1 MIDTF
6 FQIGGSLGIF
16 LYGMKLMSEGI
27 QKSSGERLKK
37 ALNLMTVNRF
47 TAVSTGLLVTALIQ
61 SSSATTVMVVGFV
74 NAGLFS
80 LTQAVGVILG
90 ANIGTTMT
98 GWIVAVVGFQFDI
111 SAVAMPA
118 LAVSIPFLF
127 VSKWGKQHF
136 GEFLL
141 GFGLLFL
148 GLMLLK
154 DSVPDIGDRPEMLEF
169 LRHYTG
175 KGLFSFLLFVLTGT
189 IVTILI
195 QSSSAAMAITLTMAY
210 TGWIDFPT
218 AACLVL
224 GENIGTT
231 ITAYLAS
238 LNANV
243 NARRA
248 ARAHTLFNLIG
259 VLWMALL
266 FRPFLDLVR
275 LIIPETPGNEGV
287 IIATRLALFHSLFN
301 ITNTIFFLPFL
312 RPFTRLVTFLVKA
325 RPGEDTER
333 YRFAYSE
340 QGIRQSPEVNIFKA
354 EIELKKMAI
363 VKEEAFLRSIQA
375 ILAEPREVRGHIEAA
390 MSRVSLVGV
399 MHEEISRFLVHC
411 SRANAPRKSLE
422 RINLLIRISNEIDNI
437 GESCRKLTI
446 CAHRKAEDDIDFD
459 SAGNEQIR
467 SYAELVKKFLDFNHQ
482 HLGKVLSARELREAE
497 KFEDAIDESR
507 DLMRGAAQ
515 NRLSS
520 GGPQVKIEILFIDI
534 LRHIEH
540 VGDHSYEIA
549 RCLYRM
555 NARRETV
562 LPALSP
568 EI

>member
-1 MIDTF
+1 
-6 FQIGGSLGIF
+6 
-16 LYGMKLMSEGI
+16 
-27 QKSSGERLKK
+27 
-37 ALNLMTVNRF
+37 
-47 TAVSTGLLVTALIQ
+47 
-61 SSSATTVMVVGFV
+61 
-74 NAGLFS
+74 
-80 LTQAVGVILG
+80 
-90 ANIGTTMT
+90 
-98 GWIVAVVGFQFDI
+98 
-111 SAVAMPA
+111 
-118 LAVSIPFLF
+118 
-127 VSKWGKQHF
+127 
-136 GEFLL
+136 
-141 GFGLLFL
+141 
-148 GLMLLK
+148 
-154 DSVPDIGDRPEMLEF
+154 
-169 LRHYTG
+169 
-175 KGLFSFLLFVLTGT
+175 
-189 IVTILI
+189 
-195 QSSSAAMAITLTMAY
+195 
-210 TGWIDFPT
+210 
-218 AACLVL
+218 
-224 GENIGTT
+224 
-231 ITAYLAS
+231 
-238 LNANV
+238 
-243 NARRA
+243 
-248 ARAHTLFNLIG
+248 
-259 VLWMALL
+259 
-266 FRPFLDLVR
+266 
-275 LIIPETPGNEGV
+275 
-287 IIATRLALFHSLFN
+287 
-301 ITNTIFFLPFL
+301 
-312 RPFTRLVTFLVKA
+312 VTFLVKA

-375 ILAEPREVRGHIEAA
+375 ILAEPREVRGHIVAA